1 MSSRSLAP
9 QAGGPGACQ
18 AQGLR
23 FDPDVIEHPSD
34 SSVVGKVADFI
45 LGGLGDLV
53 RMPHSVFE

>member
-9 QAGGPGACQ
+9 QAGGLRACH
-18 AQGLR
+18 AQELR

-34 SSVVGKVADFI
+34 RSVVGKVADFI
-45 LGGLGDLV
+45 LDGLGDLV